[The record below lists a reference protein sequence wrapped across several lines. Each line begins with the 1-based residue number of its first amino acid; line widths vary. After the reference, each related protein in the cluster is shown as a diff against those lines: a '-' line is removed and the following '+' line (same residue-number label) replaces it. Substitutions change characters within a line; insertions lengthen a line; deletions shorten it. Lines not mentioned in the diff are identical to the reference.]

1 MGGFFLPVVPFPN
14 HPCTLSASLGVRL
27 YCLRF
32 AFAFTIDLET
42 ELGCACMTFSKPLPP
57 FDPRSIPVLGID
69 SHLAGVAFDRLTPQA
84 LRQRFMHPPVWTPE
98 HSVEKKFSNRQP
110 ALAAVLLP
118 LVMRD
123 ELTLLLTERSGN
135 LSTHSGQIAFPGGRT
150 DETDQD
156 AVDTA
161 LREAQEEIA
170 LPRSFVE
177 VLGTL
182 PTYVTGSAFI
192 ITPVVALVRPG
203 FLLQPNPGEVADV
216 FEVPLGYLMNPAHHR
231 RHEIEFDGVLRQWLS
246 MPYTEPMTEV
256 VSPEPRERY
265 IWGATA
271 GMLRNFY
278 RFLSA

>member
-1 MGGFFLPVVPFPN
+1 
-14 HPCTLSASLGVRL
+14 
-27 YCLRF
+27 
-32 AFAFTIDLET
+32 
-42 ELGCACMTFSKPLPP
+42 MTFFKPIPP

-69 SHLAGVAFDRLTPQA
+69 NHLSGVALDRLTPQA
-84 LRQRFMHPPVWTPE
+84 LRTRFRQPPHWAPE
-98 HSVEKKFSNRQP
+98 HSVEKMFSDRQP

-123 ELTLLLTERSGN
+123 ELTLLLTERSTN

-161 LREAQEEIA
+161 LREAQEEIG
-170 LPRSFVE
+170 LQRNFVE

-182 PTYVTGSAFI
+182 PTYVTGTAFI

-203 FLLQPNPGEVADV
+203 FELQPNSAEVADV

-231 RHEIEFDGVLRQWLS
+231 RHEIEFDGVIRQWLS
-246 MPYTEPMTEV
+246 MPYTELGIEAGG
-256 VSPEPRERY
+256 SAARERY

>member
-1 MGGFFLPVVPFPN
+1 MN
-14 HPCTLSASLGVRL
+14 AN
-27 YCLRF
+27 
-32 AFAFTIDLET
+32 
-42 ELGCACMTFSKPLPP
+42 KPLPP
-57 FDPRSIPVLGID
+57 FDPRAIPVLGID
-69 SHLAGVAFDRLTPQA
+69 SHLAGVALERLTPQA
-84 LRQRFMHPPVWTPE
+84 LRERFRHPPIWTPE
-98 HSVEKKFSNRQP
+98 HSEERKFSDRQP

-123 ELTLLLTERSGN
+123 ELTLLLTERSAQ

-150 DETDQD
+150 DRTDHD

-170 LPRSFVE
+170 LPRESVE

-182 PTYVTGSAFI
+182 PTYVTGTAFI
-192 ITPVVALVRPG
+192 ITPVVALIRPG
-203 FLLQPNPGEVADV
+203 FELRPNPGEVADV

-231 RHEIEFDGVLRQWLS
+231 RHETEFDGVLRQWLS
-246 MPYTEPMTEV
+246 MPYTEPAAQAAG
-256 VSPEPRERY
+256 SASIERY

>member
-1 MGGFFLPVVPFPN
+1 MNP
-14 HPCTLSASLGVRL
+14 A
-27 YCLRF
+27 
-32 AFAFTIDLET
+32 
-42 ELGCACMTFSKPLPP
+42 KPLSLPA

-69 SHLAGVAFDRLTPQA
+69 SHLAGVALDRLTPQA
-84 LRQRFMHPPVWTPE
+84 LRDRFRHPPVWTPE
-98 HSVEKKFSNRQP
+98 HSVEKKFFDRQP
-110 ALAAVLLP
+110 APAAVLLP

-123 ELTLLLTERSGN
+123 ELTLLLTERSTH

-170 LPRSFVE
+170 LPRHHVE

-192 ITPVVALVRPG
+192 ITPVVALVKPG
-203 FLLQPNPGEVADV
+203 FELQPNPGEVADV
-216 FEVPLGYLMNPAHHR
+216 FEVPLSYLMNPAHHR
-231 RHEIEFDGVLRQWLS
+231 RHETEFDGVLRQWLS
-246 MPYTEPMTEV
+246 MPYNDPMGQLAGSEA
-256 VSPEPRERY
+256 RERY

-271 GMLRNFY
+271 GMLKNLY